1 MNRSLKLF
9 LTRAGIVVAFI
20 SFLPAVIAADDLQS
34 LKEENAELRQRFD
47 KLSNELSQIKELLA
61 KQGVTATIKPVT
73 TQNVTAKSLD
83 LQLYGMIKLDAAHD
97 DSRVN
102 NGNFARWVESESVLN
117 NDRHF
122 NLTANQTR
130 LGVDISAPQIDG
142 IRTSAKVEAD
152 FYGAGTGENKPELML
167 RHAYVQADW
176 PDWKFTIIAGQ
187 TFDIISPLSPNTVNY
202 SVGWWQGNVGYRR
215 PQIRLVKTIGL
226 DEGVDL
232 KLEGGISRTI
242 TGRKYVFKESTDP
255 DTGADAGF
263 PTTAGRVSLSFPV
276 WEKQQATIGVSGH
289 YGQEEVHATNLLSS
303 AEYATWS
310 INVDVR
316 LPITKW
322 FLLQAEGFIGENF
335 DSYLGGIGQGINL
348 TLNKEIHTMGGWIA
362 ATVTP
367 NSSWQFNVGA
377 GVDNPNNS
385 DLSAGTSTVNDPR
398 TSNYFMFG
406 NTFYTLTTNLQLALE
421 VSYLRTTYKSFA
433 PGDAW
438 RQQLAVIY
446 KF

>member
-322 FLLQAEGFIGENF
+322 LLLQAEGFIGENF

-348 TLNKEIHTMGGWIA
+348 TLNKEIQALAKSEQISYQDIGKGLLSKNGKINDQLFSDGLHPN
-362 ATVTP
+362 ATGYEVL
-367 NSSWQFNVGA
+367 GK
-377 GVDNPNNS
+377 
-385 DLSAGTSTVNDPR
+385 
-398 TSNYFMFG
+398 
-406 NTFYTLTTNLQLALE
+406 QLVQVLK
-421 VSYLRTTYKSFA
+421 R
-433 PGDAW
+433 
-438 RQQLAVIY
+438 
-446 KF
+446 